1 MPSIKLP
8 GRRLRGS
15 KLAGATKQLA
25 HGGSHA
31 NRLLGPILAVSLV
44 TIGTA
49 VYLSPAGPSG
59 SRSATPAA
67 DALSSISRSG
77 PSVFGPTSPRTSA
90 SSTHSATPTPSAS
103 SSSSAVPT
111 KAEILRET
119 TRVTV
124 TPKAP
129 DSATCS
135 KFKYQQDAQAA
146 YVANLSDPNGLDG
159 AAGPNNGDGLACTD
173 LPVDPHRPA
182 STPVDAYVPPPAS
195 AAEKSALALPTKDYF
210 GVTQNGLPNA
220 TAQLTA
226 IDNELGKAPSSI
238 GYFSTWDQP
247 FNATQVVTSW
257 RAGALPVM
265 TWDSVSS
272 TNPSDSSYSFTNIL
286 AGNWDTYL
294 YKYAGDIVRAN
305 LPLVIRFDHEMN
317 GNWYSW
323 SAGMAA
329 YNNTPAKY
337 IAVWQYVW
345 NIFQRVGANNDV
357 IWDWSPSRVDTL
369 NPATV
374 GMSQLSQDYPGDAY
388 VDWVGATVYWRHSNV
403 PTDFNSSFGK
413 TIAQIRAITN
423 KPMFFAEIGAI
434 QSDTGVDQTAAK
446 ATWIKNTIAAFLADP
461 SIVGFSWF
469 DNYASTP
476 DAPTVTNHWEF
487 DSSPGVL
494 AEFKQDISDPR
505 FANGILPD
513 GIGS

>member
-1 MPSIKLP
+1 MHFTKL
-8 GRRLRGS
+8 RRVG
-15 KLAGATKQLA
+15 GATKQLA

-59 SRSATPAA
+59 SHASAQVA
-67 DALSSISRSG
+67 DALPSGASRTG
-77 PSVFGPTSPRTSA
+77 PSVYGPSSPH
-90 SSTHSATPTPSAS
+90 SSTSTSTSHSATPTPSS
-103 SSSSAVPT
+103 SPSAIPT
-111 KAEILRET
+111 KAEIIRET

-124 TPKAP
+124 APKAP
-129 DSATCS
+129 AAQQCAS
-135 KFKYQQDAQAA
+135 FKYQQDAQAA

-159 AAGPNNGDGLACTD
+159 APGPNNGDGLACTD

-182 STPVDAYVPPPAS
+182 SAAVDPFVAPA
-195 AAEKSALALPTKDYF
+195 ATAGEKSALALPTKDYF

-220 TAQLTA
+220 TSQLTT

-247 FNATQVVTSW
+247 FNPASVVNSW

-272 TNPSDSSYSFTNIL
+272 TNSSDSSYSFTNIL

-337 IAVWQYVW
+337 IAVWQHVW
-345 NIFQRVGANNDV
+345 NIFQQVGANNDV

-388 VDWVGATVYWRHSNV
+388 VDWVGATVYWRHSSV

-434 QSDTGVDQTAAK
+434 QADGQVDQTAAK
-446 ATWIKNTIAAFLADP
+446 ETWIKNTMTAFLADP

-476 DAPTVTNHWEF
+476 DAPTVVNHWEF